1 MHWNCRRARQILT
14 WDIDISPSV
23 RHLRFASIQMQWIL
37 RPKKTCTTIFRRPVC
52 RNHYFH
58 SSPRAHF
65 QFANALKQEA
75 GGKAPSFRSKVAE
88 ETRQEAFTDKVGSPG
103 TGKQILVRFPLVP
116 SAQQVPLIR
125 ISLLHLAP
133 C

>member
-1 MHWNCRRARQILT
+1 
-14 WDIDISPSV
+14 
-23 RHLRFASIQMQWIL
+23 MQWIL
-37 RPKKTCTTIFRRPVC
+37 RPQKTCTTIFRRPVC

-58 SSPRAHF
+58 SSPRARF

-88 ETRQEAFTDKVGSPG
+88 EIRQEAFTDKVGSPG